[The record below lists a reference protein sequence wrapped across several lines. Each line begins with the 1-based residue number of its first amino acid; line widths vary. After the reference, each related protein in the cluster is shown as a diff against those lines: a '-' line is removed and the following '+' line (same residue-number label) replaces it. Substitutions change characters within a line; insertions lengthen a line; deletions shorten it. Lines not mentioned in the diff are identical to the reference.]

1 MKLFKNLFFLFF
13 LITASSVYAQNC
25 NFEISSSPHPADPMI
40 MGFGH
45 VGPDEPL
52 NALWEFGD
60 DSTANWTKGGQHTY
74 AESGVYI
81 VCLTV
86 DACPKVCI
94 KVHVGDAR
102 EDCDFEISNS
112 ASPAD
117 ELSIGF
123 GHNYVDA
130 LNVKWEFGD
139 DSTANWIGGVH
150 TYAKAGEYEVCVTI
164 DDCPKVCKTISVG
177 TLGVDQLKLAD
188 FSMYPNPAVTNVN
201 VKFNLDEPQNLDFQ
215 IISSLGEVV
224 KENTINGYMGANHS
238 TIDLGELPKG
248 IYTLRI
254 VGVSGSLQKTI
265 LKL

>member
-1 MKLFKNLFFLFF
+1 MKLFKNLLFLLTF
-13 LITASSVYAQNC
+13 SVATNAYAQCDFNI
-25 NFEISSSPHPADPMI
+25 NSSASPGDPLQV
-40 MGFGH
+40 GFNH
-45 VGPDEPL
+45 DYKDPL
-52 NALWEFGD
+52 NTLWEFGD
-60 DSTANWTKGGQHTY
+60 DSTATFLIGGVHTY
-74 AESGVYI
+74 AKAGVYI
-81 VCLTV
+81 VCLTI
-86 DACPKVCI
+86 DACPKVCVKI
-94 KVHVGDAR
+94 HVGDAL

-139 DSTANWIGGVH
+139 DSTATWIGGVH

-224 KENTINGYMGANHS
+224 KENIINGYLGANHS
-238 TIDLGELPKG
+238 TIELGELPKG